1 MSNIIIVGN
10 GPSLLDT
17 QSGEVIDS
25 YDIVVRF
32 NAFVTKGYEE
42 HVGTKTDYWFNTIN
56 FQDKYG
62 EARIQNKYKKIYLHS
77 WQWDPEKDLL
87 YKTFVAHY
95 QEINNPTELIKTTR
109 TTIEELQE
117 FTQDKD
123 YFSYST
129 GAMAI
134 WMLSKEFEMITI
146 TGFDWWNSDKH
157 HYSDKAPRGNMHK
170 PDKELKFINRLIE
183 AGKVKI
189 L

>member
-1 MSNIIIVGN
+1 MPSIIIVGN
-10 GPSLLDT
+10 GPSLLEKPNG
-17 QSGEVIDS
+17 SIINS

-32 NAFVTKGYEE
+32 NAFAIKGYEE

-56 FQDKYG
+56 FQDKDS
-62 EARIQNKYKKIYLHS
+62 EIRIQNRYKRVYLHS

-95 QEINNPTELIKTTR
+95 NKTGDEAELIKTTR
-109 TTIEELQE
+109 KTIEELRD

-123 YFSYST
+123 YSTYST

-134 WMLSKEFEMITI
+134 WMLCKEFELVTI
-146 TGFDWWNSDKH
+146 TGFDWWNSDQH
-157 HYSDKAPRGNMHK
+157 HYSDKAPRGRIHK
-170 PDKELKFINRLIE
+170 PEKELRFINTLVE
-183 AGKVKI
+183 AGKVKF